1 MQGKVLVIDGTST
14 NRIVLKVKLSGAFY
28 QVLQAGSIADAAVCI
43 ASDTPDLIITAL
55 SLPDGTAA
63 DLCAMLRARPET
75 ANVPIIALGQ
85 GTDAETRLA
94 TLAAG
99 AFDVMDRP
107 LDDTLLL
114 GRVRSMI
121 RAHNALEEWRMRDES
136 SCAMGMAD
144 PAADFAP
151 AGRVMLIG
159 ENPAQLR
166 GWTKHLIPHLRG
178 RFAMTL
184 LKDAMASLHAGTP
197 ADVVVLALPHA
208 QTQAEESLRL
218 ISALRVSAQTRQI
231 GLLVIQQEPDPQC
244 ATQAL
249 DLGADD
255 LMSNGFDATE
265 LALRLKVLL
274 KRKRQIERMHQSV
287 RSGLR
292 DAVND
297 PLTGL
302 YNRRYAMPH
311 LQNVVAQ
318 AAVTRKPY
326 AAIIADMDHFKRIN
340 DMYGHAAGDAV
351 LVETAR
357 RLRAAVRSTDMVAR
371 MGGEEFLVVMP
382 GADLVTARA
391 NAKRLCG
398 AIGDT
403 PFTIP
408 DVDRPVQI
416 TVSIGLA
423 LSADAAAPAHPR
435 LSTTHTEIM
444 QNLLCR
450 ADKAL
455 YAAKMKGR
463 NRVDL
468 SQPEKRPAA

>member
-1 MQGKVLVIDGTST
+1 MQGKILVIDGTST

-28 QVLQAGSIADAAVCI
+28 QVLQASSIADAVVCI
-43 ASDTPDLIITAL
+43 ASDAPDMIITAL
-55 SLPDGTAA
+55 SVSDGTAA
-63 DLCAMLRARPET
+63 DLCRILRARPET
-75 ANVPIIALGQ
+75 ANLPIMALGQ
-85 GTDAETRLA
+85 GTDRETRLS

-136 SCAMGMAD
+136 SCAMGMAETS
-144 PAADFAP
+144 ADFAP
-151 AGRVMLIG
+151 VGRVMLIG
-159 ENPAQLR
+159 ADLVQLR

-178 RFAMTL
+178 RFSMTL

-208 QTQAEESLRL
+208 QAQAEESMRL

-231 GLLVIQQEPDPQC
+231 GLLVIQQAPDPQR

-255 LMSNGFDATE
+255 LMTNGFDAAE
-265 LALRLKVLL
+265 LTLRLKVLL
-274 KRKRQIERMHQSV
+274 KRKRQIEQMHQSV

-318 AAVTRKPY
+318 AAVTHRPY

-357 RLRAAVRSTDMVAR
+357 RLRSAVRSTDMVAR
-371 MGGEEFLVVMP
+371 MGGEEFLIVMP
-382 GADLVTARA
+382 GADLATARS
-391 NAKRLCG
+391 NAKRLCD
-398 AIGDT
+398 AIGST
-403 PFTIP
+403 PFIIP
-408 DVDRPVQI
+408 GVDRPVQI

-423 LSADAAAPAHPR
+423 LGGDAATSIHPR
-435 LSTTHTEIM
+435 LSAAHTETV

-468 SQPEKRPAA
+468 SRPEKRPAA